1 MNYDFDLYS
10 PLGSHDE
17 DEPYPWLGD
26 ALIAVAIV
34 AACSVVYFWGV
45 A

>member
-10 PLGSHDE
+10 PIGDHAE

-26 ALIAVAIV
+26 ALIALIIV
-34 AACSVVYFWGV
+34 AMCSAVYWWGV